1 MNTLSI
7 LLGFLLLFFGFSI
20 ILVGWKI
27 HRQMIGLAGFITG
40 ALIGN
45 FIYVE
50 ILRQDF
56 FVFQLVLVPLVGV
69 AFLIIFLVYERWA
82 LSITGGV
89 VGALVISGFTSTR
102 VLIDW
107 DAETPI
113 FAPHYNYVA
122 LFAAFLVFFYL
133 SHKFFKLGYIFL
145 STFIGS
151 IFIAYGGVGIGFWS
165 YDNLGLFLLL
175 SILTGIIIQLHSEGE
190 VKERLL
196 RINDYKYCIS
206 CGNQLKPG
214 TLKCPRCGKN
224 NNY

>member
-1 MNTLSI
+1 
-7 LLGFLLLFFGFSI
+7 
-20 ILVGWKI
+20 
-27 HRQMIGLAGFITG
+27 MIGLAGFITG

-45 FIYVE
+45 FLYVE
-50 ILRQDF
+50 ILRLDF
-56 FVFQLVLVPLVGV
+56 FVLQLALVPLVGV

-113 FAPHYNYVA
+113 FAPHYNYIA
-122 LFAAFLVFFYL
+122 LLAAFLVFFYL
-133 SHKFFKLGYIFL
+133 SHKYFKLGYIFL
-145 STFIGS
+145 STCIGS
-151 IFIAYGGVGIGFWS
+151 ILIAYGGVGIGFWS

-175 SILTGIIIQLHSEGE
+175 SLFTSIIIQFHGEGE

-196 RINDYKYCIS
+196 RISDYKYCIA
-206 CGNQLKPG
+206 CGNKLNPG
-214 TLKCPRCGKN
+214 TLQCPRCGKTN
-224 NNY
+224 RF